1 MGLPSAGLLGQV
13 IGPRPMPV
21 QQGRAPQV
29 IAAPAARGGP
39 SLGEGLASLGQ
50 SLSGIAD
57 MRMRQ
62 DALELQKQRLA
73 QEAQQAAMQQQ
84 QANSQQQARS
94 TLYGG
99 VDPTTGINWNT
110 GRPGMDPTQERAL
123 MARAYPQAA
132 QAAATAA
139 LTPKEAPKAER
150 FEVKQG
156 DRIKTFVG
164 VPGAPD
170 TWQEVASA
178 PRSEAKQ
185 ETYKLFSPKGG
196 KEQTV
201 TRGTAT
207 ERELLKRGWTLD
219 PSESAGGPFA
229 GASMEAQ
236 AYNKL
241 LDPSADPSTPDY
253 SVAFNA
259 AFGPRTVTQADGTTI
274 TIQPT
279 VPPGIR
285 RPTAGTQAAAAP
297 QGATQ
302 AVAQGEAPAGMT
314 SQTVNTP
321 GGEVT
326 FQRPEQ
332 TPKPQSSEAG
342 ARSALIREG
351 IRTTDTVREGIFPNG
366 KFDRGAAAAMW
377 AALPGSDGATLK
389 NAMKAAIGNR
399 LRIETGAAITA
410 QEVDNM
416 LDRYMP
422 KPWDNEETAKQ
433 KLMGL
438 DSYFRDFEAVTT
450 DPAKLEP
457 VAPRQTAPAAPNA
470 PQRLRFN
477 PATGQL
483 EPVR

>member
-73 QEAQQAAMQQQ
+73 QEAQQAALQQQ

-132 QAAATAA
+132 QAAAAA
-139 LTPKEAPKAER
+139 VLTPEKKKP
-150 FEVKQG
+150 
-156 DRIKTFVG
+156 
-164 VPGAPD
+164 
-170 TWQEVASA
+170 
-178 PRSEAKQ
+178 

-297 QGATQ
+297 QAATQ
-302 AVAQGEAPAGMT
+302 PVEQGEAPAGMT

-332 TPKPQSSEAG
+332 APKPQSSEAG

-457 VAPRQTAPAAPNA
+457 VAPRQTAPAAPTA